1 MCNLFI
7 KLGNFPDSCKIPKLK
22 SLFKKESKINPSN
35 HRPILLLYLISKI
48 IEKFIHEQTSSFLS
62 NKKLLY
68 NYQSGFRENHSTDSC
83 LTFLHNKILKG
94 FDKGLMNGMILV
106 DLQKAF
112 DIIDHDIQLKKLST
126 TGLLDY
132 TIGWFKS
139 CLSNQLFRVNLENCY
154 SDPTNIRYCFSYT
167 RMICHRLLN
176 QICFYMLMTRDLF
189 FRERIRPGNKTSW
202 RRHSVH
208 PSDVARTSQMKHPT
222 TS

>member
-1 MCNLFI
+1 
-7 KLGNFPDSCKIPKLK
+7 
-22 SLFKKESKINPSN
+22 
-35 HRPILLLYLISKI
+35 
-48 IEKFIHEQTSSFLS
+48 
-62 NKKLLY
+62 
-68 NYQSGFRENHSTDSC
+68 
-83 LTFLHNKILKG
+83 
-94 FDKGLMNGMILV
+94 MNGMILV

-126 TGLLDY
+126 TGLLDF

-154 SDPTNIRYCFSYT
+154 SDPSNIRYCFSYT

-222 TS
+222 TSWWNDAKTSQWYISTTSSWNVVRTSQEDVTTTSHQYIFTKYRTSLKRNTQRRLIGTSPRRPSGTYPRSISTSLQRLL